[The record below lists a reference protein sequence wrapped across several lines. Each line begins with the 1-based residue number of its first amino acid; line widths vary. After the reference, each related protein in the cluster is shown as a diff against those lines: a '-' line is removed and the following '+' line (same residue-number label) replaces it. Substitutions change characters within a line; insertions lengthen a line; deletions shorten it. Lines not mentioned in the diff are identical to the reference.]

1 MATTPD
7 TAAPALPIVPT
18 HEEQLLRETVRQICA
33 GFGPDYTRRKVAEDE
48 PPRELWDALAS
59 RGFLGVN
66 LPEEYGGGGLGMSTL
81 AAGHRGRYDEGRV
94 CDHRA
99 RRGLQFT
106 QHLYLGATR
115 ERRLRAARREDLHLG

>member
-7 TAAPALPIVPT
+7 TAAPALPIVPSD
-18 HEEQLLRETVRQICA
+18 EERMLRETVRQICA

-66 LPEEYGGGGLGMSTL
+66 LPEEYGGGGLGMRS
-81 AAGHRGRYDEGRV
+81 RRS
-94 CDHRA
+94 A
-99 RRGLQFT
+99 RRSPP
-106 QHLYLGATR
+106 AV
-115 ERRLRAARREDLHLG
+115 APCC